1 MRATIARRGLLALPL
16 ALAALCVVLFAMP
29 GAAFGQDPGLPRE
42 PGAWFQYCACLE
54 GGEHAEALA
63 RRLAARLPGLETR
76 VEQALAP
83 GPGGQQRAVGLVFV
97 RHAELTPAQ
106 VCARL
111 GPADCPPPGAPA
123 PGGGE

>member
-1 MRATIARRGLLALPL
+1 MSRTTVSRGLLAL
-16 ALAALCVVLFAMP
+16 AVLC
-29 GAAFGQDPGLPRE
+29 AAFFAAPGLARGQAEALPGE

-54 GGEHAEALA
+54 GGERAEALA

-76 VEQALAP
+76 VEQARVP
-83 GPGGQQRAVGLVFV
+83 GAGGRERAVGLVFV
-97 RHAELTPAQ
+97 RHPELTPAQ

-111 GPADCPPPGAPA
+111 GATDCTPPGAPG